1 MYRTLERDVFPDTMS
16 MTFGDMTVHYNKVT
30 WEVDGEKKGL
40 RYGDNPGQPSALYRP
55 VNGNLVLAGLEF
67 IGPGKG
73 LVTELELLRSGK
85 HPGNINLMDVDGA
98 LGILRFFT
106 HTPTV
111 AIMKHN
117 NPCGVASRP
126 TLREAYRE
134 ANMADRVAAFGGA
147 VAFNRAVD
155 RDTAKEVMR
164 SYSEV
169 VVAPD
174 YEEGVVDILEKRKDL
189 RILRIGGMDRLHNWR
204 DEVFPEI
211 RSLCDG
217 GIIVQT
223 SYLPMIRTLED
234 IRREGVVPGDVPVR
248 RSEGDRRVDTGGTV
262 SIRRQPTE
270 DEYRDMLFGWLV
282 ESGITSN
289 SVIFVK
295 DRVTVGIGTGEQ
307 DRVGVAEIARDKAY
321 TKLRDRLSF
330 ERYGIPYNV
339 LLLRHEKETKEDE
352 KDRLSQMMESIEEEV
367 RERRGGLRG
376 AVMVSDGFFPFRDG
390 ADVGLREGVTA
401 IIQPG
406 GSMRDHDTVVACNE
420 RNATMIFTGQR
431 SFRH

>member
-248 RSEGDRRVDTGGTV
+248 RSEGDRRVDTGQLGYDLV
-262 SIRRQPTE
+262 VAGRDGLDPQAANRGRVPRYVIRMAGGVGHNVQLGDIREGPCHRGHRHRRTGQGGRG
-270 DEYRDMLFGWLV
+270 RDSKGQGLHQAAG
-282 ESGITSN
+282 SS
-289 SVIFVK
+289 
-295 DRVTVGIGTGEQ
+295 
-307 DRVGVAEIARDKAY
+307 
-321 TKLRDRLSF
+321 
-330 ERYGIPYNV
+330 
-339 LLLRHEKETKEDE
+339 LLRAIRHSLQRSAAT
-352 KDRLSQMMESIEEEV
+352 
-367 RERRGGLRG
+367 
-376 AVMVSDGFFPFRDG
+376 A
-390 ADVGLREGVTA
+390 REG
-401 IIQPG
+401 
-406 GSMRDHDTVVACNE
+406 NE
-420 RNATMIFTGQR
+420 RGRKGPIVTDDGI
-431 SFRH
+431 H